1 MKRQLVFRFPPIS
14 SRSRHSKNNRTTRS
28 SATFSTKFP
37 FDKGFS
43 LYLNYSFPDMVSR
56 KKMAN
61 GGAVA
66 VASSPPILLTNRI
79 PSVLRFPLAV
89 IMSMS
94 LSALLYSLTADL
106 RADDLA
112 LVSRRLVEWWQVLGL
127 LGLKAAEL
135 AVGWWGGYDG
145 MHLQL

>member
-1 MKRQLVFRFPPIS
+1 
-14 SRSRHSKNNRTTRS
+14 
-28 SATFSTKFP
+28 
-37 FDKGFS
+37 
-43 LYLNYSFPDMVSR
+43 
-56 KKMAN
+56 MAN

-66 VASSPPILLTNRI
+66 VAASPPILPTNKI
-79 PSVLRFPLAV
+79 PAVLRFPLAV

-112 LVSRRLVEWWQVLGL
+112 IVSRRLVEWWQVLGL

-145 MHLQL
+145 MDLQL